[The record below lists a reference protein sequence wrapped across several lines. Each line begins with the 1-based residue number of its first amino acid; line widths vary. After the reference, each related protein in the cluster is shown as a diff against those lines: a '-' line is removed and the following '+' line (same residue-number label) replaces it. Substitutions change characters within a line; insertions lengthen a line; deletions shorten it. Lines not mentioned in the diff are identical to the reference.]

1 MHDPPLHPARGHHR
15 RQQQPRRRHHQ
26 HYPFS
31 PVIDHQGA
39 DLHCPM
45 SDQRGWTRPM
55 DGDGDGSSHCDA
67 GAVEYLTNEMFFGDN
82 FEMGNL
88 NNWDVIVP

>member
-1 MHDPPLHPARGHHR
+1 
-15 RQQQPRRRHHQ
+15 
-26 HYPFS
+26 
-31 PVIDHQGA
+31 
-39 DLHCPM
+39 
-45 SDQRGWTRPM
+45 M

-88 NNWDVIVP
+88 NHWDVIVP